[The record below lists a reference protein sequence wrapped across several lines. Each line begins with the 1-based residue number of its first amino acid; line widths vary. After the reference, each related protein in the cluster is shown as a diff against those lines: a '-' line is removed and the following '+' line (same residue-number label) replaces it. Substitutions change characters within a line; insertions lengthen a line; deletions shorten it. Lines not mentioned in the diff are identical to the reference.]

1 MKYPYTCVFLSCGV
15 IFRRPTP
22 IIGVKQNS
30 LNTAL
35 GTASGTTGIHNLPS
49 DERITLI
56 VDNTRFILD
65 PALFT
70 AHPNTMLGRMFS
82 SGIEFAQP
90 NDRGEYE
97 VAEGI
102 SAMVFRAI
110 LEYYKGSVIRCPP
123 TVTVQ
128 ELREACD
135 YLLVPFDANTVKCQN
150 LSEYNVLGIFE
161 SRIIFCPVL

>member
-1 MKYPYTCVFLSCGV
+1 MAQTLHKRIHLN
-15 IFRRPTP
+15 FRF
-22 IIGVKQNS
+22 V
-30 LNTAL
+30 
-35 GTASGTTGIHNLPS
+35 
-49 DERITLI
+49 
-56 VDNTRFILD
+56 VD

-90 NDRGEYE
+90 NERGEYE

-102 SAMVFRAI
+102 SSMVFRAI
-110 LEYYKGSVIRCPP
+110 LEYYKGGVIRCPP

-135 YLLVPFDANTVKCQN
+135 YLLVPFDASTVKCQN
-150 LSEYNVLGIFE
+150 LSKLRGVTHFLYR
-161 SRIIFCPVL
+161 S